1 MIKSHAYYRHQFWI
15 NLVMILVTISM
26 IMPLVL
32 LLMSSLTSE
41 EALIRNGYSFIPEAF
56 SLDAYRYIM
65 LNRSTVFR
73 AYAITI
79 ILTILG
85 TVLSVVLSSTAAYAL
100 ADRKLPF
107 RGAISFFFV
116 FTMLFNGGLVP
127 SYIMWTQT
135 FHIKNTFAALLIPNL
150 MLSPMNI
157 ILIRTFMTTNVP
169 EAIYE
174 AAEIDGAGKIRN
186 YIDIALPLSKPIL
199 VTTGLFSALAYWND
213 WTNALY
219 YVNDSKLFSIQALLN
234 RMLQDIQA
242 IQSNSTSMSAGTA
255 MAIPQVSIRMAIAFV
270 AMLPLLLIYPFLQ
283 KYFAQGIAL
292 GAVKG

>member
-41 EALIRNGYSFIPEAF
+41 EALIRNGYSFIPETF

-127 SYIMWTQT
+127 TYINYTT
-135 FHIKNTFAALLIPNL
+135 VFHIKDTIFGLLVPSL
-150 MLSPMNI
+150 MMNAFNVAGSDMSSSVACTGSLSSVMPS
-157 ILIRTFMTTNVP
+157 TSSSTSFP
-169 EAIYE
+169 AF
-174 AAEIDGAGKIRN
+174 G
-186 YIDIALPLSKPIL
+186 S
-199 VTTGLFSALAYWND
+199 SALFIFAS
-213 WTNALY
+213 
-219 YVNDSKLFSIQALLN
+219 V
-234 RMLQDIQA
+234 
-242 IQSNSTSMSAGTA
+242 
-255 MAIPQVSIRMAIAFV
+255 
-270 AMLPLLLIYPFLQ
+270 PLASQ
-283 KYFAQGIAL
+283 T
-292 GAVKG
+292 

>member
-15 NLVMILVTISM
+15 NLVMILVTLSM

-41 EALIRNGYSFIPEAF
+41 EALIRNGYSFIPETF

>member
-41 EALIRNGYSFIPEAF
+41 EALIRNGYSFIPETF